1 MNKHRRDVARSIR
14 NTLINALETAHN
26 LMDEEQEAIDNMP
39 ENLQDSQRGQAMQ
52 DAVDALDNAIGF
64 IEEAGDYLK
73 EIIGEE

>member
-52 DAVDALDNAIGF
+52 DAVDALDNAIGC